1 MKLDNPFLIRGY
13 AGPSYFCDRTEE
25 TQKLV
30 SAISNGR
37 DVTLVAPRRYGK
49 TGLIH
54 NAFQILD
61 KTHAT
66 VYLDIFAIEDLTTF
80 VQTFAA
86 AVLDRLDSPAERI
99 GRKLLTFFKSCRPT
113 LTPKDDGSFVFS
125 FDLAPNQA
133 KATLKDLFD
142 YIASRKRKVVIAIDE
157 FQQIRE
163 FPEKGTEA
171 LLRSYIQFVPNAH
184 FIFAGSR
191 KHMMDAM
198 FVSPKG
204 PFYQSTQ
211 LMELST
217 IDSGKYAEFAAGF
230 FLHDRRTF
238 SNEAFHHLYERFD
251 GITWYIQSILNR
263 VWTHGGGLDSA
274 QQVDDTVEDLVAES
288 ESFYFDLLRSQTSAE
303 QSILKAVGREGVVKS
318 ISGGDFISRNKL
330 PAASTIRSAAAKLT
344 ERDLLCRS
352 EAGYVVYDRFF
363 GLWLKRLNACK

>member
-13 AGPSYFCDRTEE
+13 AGPEYFCDRAAE
-25 TQKLV
+25 TQQLV

-49 TGLIH
+49 TGLVH
-54 NAFQILD
+54 NAFRILE

-66 VYLDIFAIEDLTTF
+66 VYLDIFAIEDLTSF
-80 VQTFAA
+80 VQTFAT
-86 AVLDRLDSPAERI
+86 AVLDRLDSPAERV
-99 GRKLLTFFKSCRPT
+99 GRKLLSFFRSCRPT
-113 LTPKDDGSFVFS
+113 LTPKDDGSFAFS
-125 FDLAPNQA
+125 FDLAPSQA
-133 KATLKDLFD
+133 KATLKDTFD
-142 YIASRKRKVVIAIDE
+142 YIASRRRKVAIAIDE
-157 FQQIRE
+157 FQQVRE

-211 LMELST
+211 LMALSP
-217 IDSGKYAEFAAGF
+217 IDAGKYDEFAAGF
-230 FLHDRRTF
+230 FRGDRRTF
-238 SNEAFHHLYERFD
+238 SDGAFRHLYDRFA

-263 VWTHGGGLDSA
+263 IWTHGRGLDSA
-274 QQVDDTVEDLVAES
+274 QQVDDTVDELVAEA
-288 ESFYFDLLRSQTSAE
+288 ESFYFDLLRSQTAAE

-318 ISGGDFISRNKL
+318 ISGGDFITRNAL
-330 PAASTIRSAAAKLT
+330 PAASIVRSAAAKLA
-344 ERDLLCRS
+344 ERDLLYRS
-352 EAGYVVYDRFF
+352 DAGYVVYDRFF
-363 GLWLKRLNACK
+363 GLWLKRL